1 MHACLCTSLQ
11 NTGAS
16 RGFGFVEFSTE
27 TAMSQAITE
36 MNQLYIDG
44 SMLTVRAADDGPP
57 TMHNNAAGG
66 GRRGGAERKPTR
78 RQNEPNK
85 LFVGGLPYDV
95 DNESLVRT
103 RKIHQYCATSPGA
116 SVLELWSVSLV
127 CLCWGGWIT
136 GSCIR
141 RLRRA
146 VFGDGCTGRRR
157 PISWFWLRGTAMS
170 ACTPHSSAL
179 PSSLCGT
186 DGSIRIC

>member
-1 MHACLCTSLQ
+1 
-11 NTGAS
+11 
-16 RGFGFVEFSTE
+16 
-27 TAMSQAITE
+27 MSQAITE

-103 RKIHQYCATSPGA
+103 REIHQYYATSPGA
-116 SVLELWSVSLV
+116 SVLEVWPVSLV
-127 CLCWGGWIT
+127 SMLGWMD
-136 GSCIR
+136 GVQ
-141 RLRRA
+141 A
-146 VFGDGCTGRRR
+146 AAFEGFGE
-157 PISWFWLRGTAMS
+157 L
-170 ACTPHSSAL
+170 SSATVVMDEDDQSRGFGFVVPPCPPARHIHL
-179 PSSLCGT
+179 HCLAVSAVPMVPSAY
-186 DGSIRIC
+186 IC

>member
-116 SVLELWSVSLV
+116 SVLEVWPVSLV
-127 CLCWGGWIT
+127 SMLGWMDYRQLHSKASA
-136 GSCIR
+136 SC
-141 RLRRA
+141 LRR
-146 VFGDGCTGRRR
+146 RS
-157 PISWFWLRGTAMS
+157 SWTKTTNLVVLASWYRHARLHATF
-170 ACTPHSSAL
+170 
-179 PSSLCGT
+179 
-186 DGSIRIC
+186 ICIA